1 MHPSPKQ
8 KSVRNAASL
17 AAALACGLLH
27 SSATL
32 ADGGNAAQI
41 KRGALLVAAGD
52 CVTCHTPF
60 KMGAN
65 GPEKD
70 MSRGLSGH
78 PEQLKLGSPPKLDGD
93 WNWAGSATMTAF
105 VGPWGTTYA
114 ANLTPDRETGIG
126 SWKEKDFVQAMR
138 TGKHVGVARPIMP
151 PMPWQAIGQLP
162 DSDLRAIYA
171 YLQAQPAVKNNV
183 PEYAPPANA
192 TAKAGGSKNPG

>member
-1 MHPSPKQ
+1 MTKRFIAQSPL
-8 KSVRNAASL
+8 L
-17 AAALACGLLH
+17 AAALVCAVAH
-27 SSATL
+27 SSAAL
-32 ADGGNAAQI
+32 ADGGNTAKV

-70 MSRGLSGH
+70 MVRGLSGH
-78 PEQLKLGSPPKLDGD
+78 PESLRLPPPPKLDND
-93 WNWAGSATMTAF
+93 WNGAGSATMTAF

-126 SWKEKDFVQAMR
+126 AWKEKDFVQAMR

-151 PMPWQAIGQLP
+151 PMPWQAIAALP

-171 YLQAQPAVKNNV
+171 YLMAQPAVKNKV

-192 TAKAGGSKNPG
+192 TARAVGGKNPG

>member
-1 MHPSPKQ
+1 MHPSPTPKI
-8 KSVRNAASL
+8 ALIAT
-17 AAALACGLLH
+17 ALACGMVH
-27 SSATL
+27 TTAAH
-32 ADGGNAAQI
+32 ADGNNAARI

-70 MSRGLSGH
+70 MARGLSGH
-78 PEQLKLGSPPKLDGD
+78 PEQLKLGAPPKLDND

-171 YLQAQPAVKNNV
+171 YLQAQPAVKNKV

-192 TAKAGGSKNPG
+192 TAKAGGGKTPG

>member
-1 MHPSPKQ
+1 MTKRLIAQSTLF
-8 KSVRNAASL
+8 ATAM
-17 AAALACGLLH
+17 ACGLAQ
-27 SSATL
+27 STAAL

-41 KRGALLVAAGD
+41 KRGAMLVGAGD
-52 CVTCHTPF
+52 CITCHTPF
-60 KMGAN
+60 RMGTN

-70 MSRGLSGH
+70 TTRGLSGH
-78 PEQLKLGSPPKLDGD
+78 PESLKLPPPPKLDND

-126 SWKEKDFVQAMR
+126 AWKEMDFVQAMR

-151 PMPWQAIGQLP
+151 PMPWQAIGQLS

-171 YLQAQPAVKNNV
+171 YLMAQPAVKNKV
-183 PEYAPPANA
+183 PNYAPPPNA
-192 TAKAGGSKNPG
+192 TAKVAGNKNPG